1 MYGWSMSTE
10 RTITG
15 SETALKD
22 VLKLINVVPN
32 PYNAF
37 SEYEISQLDNRIK
50 IYNEK
55 YYAEHKK
62 DITEKLLIKLE
73 CPNCGKLISKAN
85 LERHKIGKSCLKN
98 ASKQQSQLKDMQTEI
113 ERLSNEIKELKTK

>member
-1 MYGWSMSTE
+1 MPMSIE
-10 RTITG
+10 DR
-15 SETALKD
+15 
-22 VLKLINVVPN
+22 
-32 PYNAF
+32 
-37 SEYEISQLDNRIK
+37 K

-85 LERHKIGKSCLKN
+85 LERHKIGNSCLKN
-98 ASKQQSQLKDMQTEI
+98 ASKQQSQFQNMKNEI

>member
-1 MYGWSMSTE
+1 MTPEE
-10 RTITG
+10 RK
-15 SETALKD
+15 A
-22 VLKLINVVPN
+22 
-32 PYNAF
+32 
-37 SEYEISQLDNRIK
+37 
-50 IYNEK
+50 YNEK
-55 YYAEHKK
+55 YYADHKK

-98 ASKQQSQLKDMQTEI
+98 TSKQQSQIKDMQTEI